1 MQTPLRWLVVLCA
14 VTFFL
19 GLGNGAIAD
28 SDEAFY
34 AEAAR
39 QMVMTGDWLTPHYN
53 DTVRFQKPVLMYWL
67 IGAGYLLTGVNE
79 AAARFPSAFA
89 GLLLV
94 LLTFTIGRRWYNAS
108 TGFLAGSIVA
118 TTFGTSAIAW
128 QALPDLPVTVLIV
141 FATWSLLRALSWNPI
156 DAGDREAV
164 NSDSHR
170 RTWLLAAAASTAL
183 ACLAKGPIGIVLPL
197 MVALPLA
204 YWKRANPGVVRPGSG
219 RSIGLRPILPVI
231 AILLFLVLASPWFL
245 VMAYQ
250 HGPSYLLYFFVGEN
264 FARFTT
270 EEFNQT
276 RPLWFYLPVLA
287 GGLLPWTPFT
297 LLWIPDLIKAL
308 KARTLPSPTSLRLVV
323 WAAAPLLF
331 YTLSI
336 GKQPRYIL
344 PALAPL
350 AILLAR
356 SIQRQLSAQ
365 PTLLM
370 RASVALVATFWLT
383 LGLLFFRA
391 SPILEL
397 LGSTYPWLT
406 GLVLIGAGMAVAIS
420 PIFVSLNRVI
430 PAITAASA
438 VILLVLHTQLFSTYR
453 PAPVEQVSAVI
464 SKHWQS
470 EYRLGTYRA
479 FGRNQVFYSGHPRH
493 ELFTTEQVSAFL
505 ETTTPVLCILPE
517 RDWVGLRPRVQQ
529 LGRPID
535 QITYI
540 DRAGL
545 RIRDLL
551 QPDPKNI
558 LQNVLVVTNR

>member
-19 GLGNGAIAD
+19 ALGNGAIAD
-28 SDEAFY
+28 SDEAYY

-67 IGAGYLLTGVNE
+67 IGTGYLLTGVNE
-79 AAARFPSAFA
+79 TAARFPSAFA

-94 LLTFTIGRRWYNAS
+94 LLTFTIGRRWYNTS

-141 FATWSLLRALSWNPI
+141 FATWSLLRALSCNPI
-156 DAGDREAV
+156 DAGNGQAV

-170 RTWLLAAAASTAL
+170 RTWLLAAAASAAL

-204 YWKRANPGVVRPGSG
+204 YWKHANPGVVSPGPG
-219 RSIGLRPILPVI
+219 RSTGLRPILPVI

-250 HGPSYLLYFFVGEN
+250 HGPSYLVYFFVGEN
-264 FARFTT
+264 IARFTT

-297 LLWIPDLIKAL
+297 ILWIPDLIKAL
-308 KARTLPSPTSLRLVV
+308 KARTLPSPTCLRLVV

-370 RASVALVATFWLT
+370 RTSVALVATFWLI
-383 LGLLFFRA
+383 LGILFFRA

-406 GLVLIGAGMAVAIS
+406 GLILIGAGTAVAIS

-430 PAITAASA
+430 PIITAASA

-453 PAPVEQVSAVI
+453 PAPVEQVSAII

-470 EYRLGTYRA
+470 EYLLGTYRA

-493 ELFTTEQVSAFL
+493 EMFTTEQVSAFL

-517 RDWVGLRPRVQQ
+517 RDWVGLRPRAQQ

-551 QPDPKNI
+551 QPDPENI
-558 LQNVLVVTNR
+558 LQNVLIVTNR